1 METGNRDDLLTLEDV
16 RCHFPVR
23 QGMLGEVR
31 HLRAV
36 DGVDLVL
43 WPGQSLGLVGESGC
57 GKSTLGRLACGLQ
70 RPTGGRILFRS
81 TPLPPAGAGSMA
93 AGRIQ
98 MVFQDPYSSLNPR
111 LSIFDLIAEPLTNQ
125 HEYQRDK
132 AKLEARVKELMD
144 IVGLS
149 HRLINA
155 YPHELDGGRRQRAAA
170 GKGAAACGKL
180 RRQRQAGRECDQRL
194 PL

>member
-43 WPGQSLGLVGESGC
+43 RPGQSLGLVGESGC

-70 RPTGGRILFRS
+70 RPTGGRILFRGA
-81 TPLPPAGAGSMA
+81 PLPPAGAGSMA
-93 AGRIQ
+93 AGHIQ
-98 MVFQDPYSSLNPR
+98 MVFQDPFSSLDPR
-111 LSIFDLIAEPLTNQ
+111 CTVGTSVEESLLAGVHRPSSSPSFFGNILFIGNDLPACKILNVLA
-125 HEYQRDK
+125 
-132 AKLEARVKELMD
+132 
-144 IVGLS
+144 IVL
-149 HRLINA
+149 LV
-155 YPHELDGGRRQRAAA
+155 
-170 GKGAAACGKL
+170 
-180 RRQRQAGRECDQRL
+180 
-194 PL
+194 